1 MYKNQINQ
9 IKNLILSDSSLK
21 RSTYL
26 LNEVNDF
33 SQNDSI
39 VNSGI
44 SDSID
49 KEIKSILTIYN
60 KLFNIYSCFKSN
72 SNLYKYLIKNDVEY
86 FFIRYRIILDLIEK
100 HLEKQLNINKLLSK
114 VEFKNNPEFQTLRNI
129 RNLLSHEG
137 IRLHIFNTNT
147 DCISFQFYEPGS
159 LNNLLYLDI
168 IFLDNRGKEIY
179 YLKPYLT
186 WLIILLLNY
195 LDEYFKELRDI
206 RLNNTSLPKN
216 ISSQLKHFE
225 HLMPGIKEIHFSQNE
240 LVSLNEGIYELE
252 SLVNKTIRDQD

>member
-1 MYKNQINQ
+1 MYKKQINQ
-9 IKNLILSDSSLK
+9 MKNLILSDSSLK

-39 VNSGI
+39 VSSGI

-49 KEIKSILTIYN
+49 KEIKSVLTIYN

-100 HLEKQLNINKLLSK
+100 HLEKQLHINKLLSK

-137 IRLHIFNTNT
+137 VRLHIFNTDT
-147 DCISFQFYEPGS
+147 DSISFQFYESGN
-159 LNNLLYLDI
+159 LNNLLYSDI
-168 IFLDNRGKEIY
+168 IFLDNRGEEIY

-206 RLNNTSLPKN
+206 RLNNTSLQKN
-216 ISSQLKHFE
+216 ISSQLEHFNS
-225 HLMPGIKEIHFSQNE
+225 LMPGMKEIHFSQNE
-240 LVSLNEGIYELE
+240 LVTLSEGIYELE
-252 SLVNKTIRDQD
+252 FLINKTKRDLN